1 MTTAVMAHFADPL
14 QNLQS
19 KPTNSLSHNSLIPG
33 RGSNPGRPGYLT
45 VMFNLTCE
53 YSEHFDSDGGKI
65 GLKLIPALQ

>member
-1 MTTAVMAHFADPL
+1 MAHFADPL

-33 RGSNPGRPGYLT
+33 RPGYLT
-45 VMFNLTCE
+45 VMFNLT

-65 GLKLIPALQ
+65 GLQLISALQ